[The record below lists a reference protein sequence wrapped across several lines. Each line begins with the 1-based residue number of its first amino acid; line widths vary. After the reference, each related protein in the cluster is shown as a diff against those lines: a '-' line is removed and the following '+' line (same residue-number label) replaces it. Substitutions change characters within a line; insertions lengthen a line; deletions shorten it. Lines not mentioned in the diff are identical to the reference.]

1 MNAQITNSFGN
12 RLRALLKK
20 FRLSQQD
27 IADALDIPRNTVWR
41 WINNKATPESYNLQ
55 KLATLLHIPVDNLL
69 NDNNNNNQAWV
80 LSVSIGNIG
89 QEVIDLAKPTS
100 IIMTSSEGGF
110 LQLGGNY
117 ELWTDDN
124 SFKKLIADL
133 KRLRSS
139 VIQNGIAL
147 GAVKK

>member
-1 MNAQITNSFGN
+1 MSTENTNSFGN
-12 RLRALLKK
+12 KLRALRKKAGLTQEELAEYVGVHVNSVSRWENNIDTPKTLKLRK
-20 FRLSQQD
+20 L
-27 IADALDIPRNTVWR
+27 AEALHV
-41 WINNKATPESYNLQ
+41 PESLL
-55 KLATLLHIPVDNLL
+55 LAPDISNS
-69 NDNNNNNQAWV
+69 WV
-80 LSVSIGNIG
+80 LSVSIGNIA

>member
-1 MNAQITNSFGN
+1 MTQPELAYLIGVHETTIRRWETDNKGQ
-12 RLRALLKK
+12 
-20 FRLSQQD
+20 
-27 IADALDIPRNTVWR
+27 PRIEEV
-41 WINNKATPESYNLQ
+41 Q
-55 KLATLLHIPVDNLL
+55 KLAEALHVTVDDLL
-69 NDNNNNNQAWV
+69 NDNNNNQSWV